1 MRGPITDRMRWPGR
15 DPASRLH
22 PTRAMR
28 ILVSNDDGYFA
39 PGIKA
44 LARAMAEI
52 GDVTVVAPE
61 QNQSGASHSL
71 TLHRPLSIRTTED
84 GWSYVD
90 GTPTDC
96 VHIAMTGLLDHRPD
110 VVVSGINNGQNMG
123 DDTIYSGT
131 VAAAMEGFLFGVPS
145 FAFSLV
151 NKDWEHL
158 EPAARV
164 ARSIVSQV
172 MSAKPTAPFLLNVNI
187 PNLERVD
194 EAPVV
199 VARLGKRHPSEPVHR
214 MESPRGGVIYWI
226 GAAGAALDAGPGT
239 DFHTVANGGVAVTPL
254 QIDITHNRQLDDV
267 RGWLA
272 R

>member
-1 MRGPITDRMRWPGR
+1 
-15 DPASRLH
+15 
-22 PTRAMR
+22 MR

-44 LARAMAEI
+44 LAKAMAAI
-52 GDVTVVAPE
+52 GDVVVVAPE

-71 TLHRPLSIRTTED
+71 TLNRPLSVHEAED
-84 GWSYVD
+84 GVRFVN

-96 VHIAMTGLLDHRPD
+96 VHIAMTGLLEQRPD
-110 VVVSGINNGQNMG
+110 VVVSGINNGLNMG

-151 NKDWEHL
+151 DKDWSHL

-164 ARSIVSQV
+164 AQRIVASV
-172 MSAKPTAPFLLNVNI
+172 MAAKPDAPFLLNVNI
-187 PNLERVD
+187 PNRPDVD
-194 EAPVV
+194 RAGIV

-214 MESPRGGVIYWI
+214 MESPRGGTIYWI
-226 GAAGAALDAGPGT
+226 GAAGPALDAGPGT
-239 DFHTVANGGVAVTPL
+239 DFHAVANGCVAVTPL
-254 QIDITHNRQLDDV
+254 QVDITQTKQLDDA
-267 RGWLA
+267 RRWLGL
-272 R
+272 